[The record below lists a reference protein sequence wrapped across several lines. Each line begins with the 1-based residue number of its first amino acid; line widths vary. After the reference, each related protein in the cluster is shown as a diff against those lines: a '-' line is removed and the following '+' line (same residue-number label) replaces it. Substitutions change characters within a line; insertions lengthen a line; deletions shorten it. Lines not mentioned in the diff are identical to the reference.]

1 MFHHLDSEEEDF
13 FFLLRFFTFF
23 FFVFTIEFF
32 FTCTHAEWTRLKR
45 SLVLKERGEQ
55 FVSSGKGKKT
65 NENVGD
71 MPKIGGV

>member
-13 FFLLRFFTFF
+13 FFSFDFSFF

-55 FVSSGKGKKT
+55 FFFKREGK
-65 NENVGD
+65 EN
-71 MPKIGGV
+71 K